1 MQTPKQV
8 LDAYFLDVR
17 YALLE
22 VAAMFD
28 RYDAAVARAGETT
41 DDPRR
46 RLLQDAVRLLADEK
60 YGKNQHDRA
69 ELLLNLFSDLDAET
83 QEGKKRTHPF

>member
-8 LDAYFLDVR
+8 LDTYFLDMR
-17 YALLE
+17 HYLLE

-28 RYDAAVARAGETT
+28 RYDAA
-41 DDPRR
+41 RR
-46 RLLQDAVRLLADEK
+46 RTGEADADSRRQKLQEAVQVLVD
-60 YGKNQHDRA
+60 GNQENRA
-69 ELLLNLFSDLDAET
+69 ESLLNLFSDLDPET

>member
-8 LDAYFLDVR
+8 LDTSFLDMR
-17 YALLE
+17 HYLLE

-28 RYDAAVARAGETT
+28 RYDAA
-41 DDPRR
+41 RR
-46 RLLQDAVRLLADEK
+46 RTGGADDSRAQKLRDAIQLLADGRQE
-60 YGKNQHDRA
+60 NRA
-69 ELLLNLFSDLDAET
+69 ENLLNLFSDLDAET